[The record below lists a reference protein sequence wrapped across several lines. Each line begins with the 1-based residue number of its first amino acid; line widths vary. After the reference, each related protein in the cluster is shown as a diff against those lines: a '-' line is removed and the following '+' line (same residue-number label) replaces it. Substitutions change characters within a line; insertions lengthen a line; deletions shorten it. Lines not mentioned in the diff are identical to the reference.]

1 MSEGSVMA
9 NPEHLALLR
18 QGVNI
23 WNKEQ
28 TAVGR
33 ADLSGADLRDTDL
46 RKAKLR
52 GAYLREANLSR
63 ANLAGADLKEADL
76 TEAILSEARLGR
88 ASLWRAH
95 CFRTR
100 FDGAILDRANLRGT
114 DFIQAN
120 LRGASLAGAFLNG
133 ANLTGA
139 RLFGA
144 NLIGANLERTTMVGT
159 HLQRA
164 NLTGCRIYGMS
175 AWDLHLNKTIQ
186 DSLVITPERKP
197 EVRVDHLEVAQFVYL
212 LLANSSLRHVI
223 DTLTTKVVLILGRF
237 SKERLVVLEAVQ
249 GALRNAG
256 YVPMLFTFAGPE
268 NQDVLETVQ
277 TVARL
282 ARFVVAD
289 ITDARAVDQEL
300 QAIVPQIR
308 VPVRPLILAGAKEPG
323 KTFRALWGQ
332 YPDRLL
338 KVYRYKDVNELM
350 ASFETTVISAAET
363 GVMKLKRQ
371 ELDDIFE

>member
-1 MSEGSVMA
+1 MA

-18 QGVNI
+18 QGVDI
-23 WNKEQ
+23 WNTRQ
-28 TAVGR
+28 TASSR
-33 ADLSGADLRDTDL
+33 ADLSGADFRDVDL
-46 RKAKLR
+46 RKANLR
-52 GAYLREANLSR
+52 GADLRKANLSK

-76 TEAILSEARLGR
+76 TEAMLTEAYLGR

-95 CFRTR
+95 CFRAR
-100 FDGAILDRANLRGT
+100 LDGAILDRANLRGT

-139 RLFGA
+139 RLNEA
-144 NLIGANLERTTMVGT
+144 NLVGANLERSTMVGT

-175 AWDLHLNKTIQ
+175 AWDVHLNKTIQ

-197 EVRVDHLEVAQFVYL
+197 EIRVDHLEVAQFVYL

-237 SKERLVVLEAVQ
+237 SEERLLVLEAIQ

-282 ARFVVAD
+282 ARFVVVD

-308 VPVRPLILAGAKEPG
+308 VPVRPLMLAGTKKPG
-323 KTFRALWGQ
+323 MTFRTLWSQ

-338 KVYRYKDVNELM
+338 KVHRYKDINGLM
-350 ASFETTVISAAET
+350 ASFDTTVISAAEA
-363 GVMKLKRQ
+363 GVMGLKRH